1 MERTSSSFIDHILK
15 HNTYM
20 TLSIKECYMKY
31 YRYLLYIEPQTNVIL
46 KYVSISENN
55 FKTIIYARLSAKH
68 CATLLHLKET
78 LFLFTTRYANIYV
91 TLFTSLYIF
100 LSHSLIIRPSLSFKK
115 YLRAQLFVFP
125 VANVGLFFQNSH

>member
-1 MERTSSSFIDHILK
+1 
-15 HNTYM
+15 
-20 TLSIKECYMKY
+20 MKY

-46 KYVSISENN
+46 KYVSISENY
-55 FKTIIYARLSAKH
+55 FKAIIYARSSAKH
-68 CATLLHLKET
+68 CTTLLHLKET
-78 LFLFTTRYANIYV
+78 LFLFTTRHASINV
-91 TLFTSLYIF
+91 TSLYIF